1 METKELA
8 AKHKKCFSAQA
19 RGILNNWN
27 DNLKYKF
34 PRLGATASH
43 SAAPHVQHC
52 SSFAHCFARPFHKP
66 QGQFVFTFSSFLEP
80 TMMPRGSVDVIYS
93 KYTSLWQISGFY
105 FAPFWCHTSFFAHVP
120 FILRPPWSSL
130 IFSHPF
136 LPLLRLLVLFL
147 LGIFQLGD
155 LRGKLCQ
162 LSGLHNHAHKW
173 KKELRVLLI

>member
-1 METKELA
+1 M
-8 AKHKKCFSAQA
+8 
-19 RGILNNWN
+19 
-27 DNLKYKF
+27 
-34 PRLGATASH
+34 
-43 SAAPHVQHC
+43 QHC
-52 SSFAHCFARPFHKP
+52 LTLRHHSFSGSSFAHRFAHLFHKP
-66 QGQFVFTFSSFLEP
+66 QGKFVFTFSSFLEP
-80 TMMPRGSVDVIYS
+80 TMMPRGNNDVIYS
-93 KYTSLWQISGFY
+93 KYNSLSQITCFCS
-105 FAPFWCHTSFFAHVP
+105 APFCCHTSFFAHVP

-155 LRGKLCQ
+155 LSGKLCQ